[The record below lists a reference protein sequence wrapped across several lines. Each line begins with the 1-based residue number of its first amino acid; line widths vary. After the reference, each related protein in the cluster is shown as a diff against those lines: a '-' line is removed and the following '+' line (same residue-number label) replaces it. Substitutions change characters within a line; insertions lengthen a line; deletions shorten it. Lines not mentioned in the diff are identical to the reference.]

1 MFFLIPR
8 EGPNMILLGLGEF
21 SEVMAGGFLMQGDP
35 SIERKILI
43 YNFQKILL

>member
-8 EGPNMILLGLGEF
+8 EGPNMMLPDLREF
-21 SEVMAGGFLMQGDP
+21 SEVMTGGFLIQGDP
-35 SIERKILI
+35 SKKNNILF

>member
-8 EGPNMILLGLGEF
+8 EGPNMMLPGLGEF
-21 SEVMAGGFLMQGDP
+21 LEVMTGGFLIQGGP
-35 SIERKILI
+35 SIKNNILI

>member
-8 EGPNMILLGLGEF
+8 EGPNMMLPGLGEF
-21 SEVMAGGFLMQGDP
+21 SEVMTGGFLIQGDP
-35 SIERKILI
+35 SIKNNILI